1 MAASASRARE
11 RLGVA
16 STAAQKKRNEPDR
29 PSKLRI
35 WLRRRRALV
44 RPAGLAT
51 LGLLTATGIGW
62 AIWRADPV
70 GRTQVFIEGL
80 SSFGSGMGMTVQEVI
95 VDGRQRTPREFI
107 GSALGLSRGDPLLG
121 FSLDDARARLETIA
135 WVQRAHVERR
145 LPGTIVIR
153 LEERQPFA
161 IWQHNGRFVIIDR
174 EGRTVATEGLDQFGP
189 LPLVVGAGADRTSA
203 AIFDLVAADRE
214 LAERT
219 QALIRVN
226 DRRWNIRLH
235 SGTDILLPEGHE
247 REAVARVIELQ
258 REARILDRPLAAI
271 DMRMPD
277 RLVLR
282 NAPPRGGNETPAEPQ
297 QRANPSLRAGRG

>member
-1 MAASASRARE
+1 MAASATRARE
-11 RLGVA
+11 RLGAA
-16 STAAQKKRNEPDR
+16 SSAQPRKKNEPDR

-35 WLRRRRALV
+35 WLRRRRSLL
-44 RPAGLAT
+44 RPAGLMT
-51 LGLLTATGIGW
+51 LGFLAVGGIGW
-62 AIWRADPV
+62 AIYRADPV
-70 GRTQVFIEGL
+70 GRTQAFIEGL
-80 SSFGSGMGMTVQEVI
+80 SFAGSGMGMTVQEVI
-95 VDGRQRTPREFI
+95 VDGRQRTPMEFI
-107 GSALGLSRGDPLLG
+107 GSALGISRGDPLLG
-121 FSLDDARARLETIA
+121 FSLDGARERLETIA
-135 WVQRAHVERR
+135 WVQRAHVERH

-161 IWQHNGRFVIIDR
+161 IWQHGGQFVIIDR
-174 EGRTVATEGLDQFGP
+174 DGRTVATEGLDQFGP
-189 LPLVVGAGADRTSA
+189 LPLVVGAGADRTAA

-219 QALIRVN
+219 QALVRVN

-235 SGTDILLPEGHE
+235 SGTDILLPEDHE
-247 REAVARVIELQ
+247 AEAIERVIELQ

-282 NAPPRGGNETPAEPQ
+282 NAPPRGGDATPPDPQ